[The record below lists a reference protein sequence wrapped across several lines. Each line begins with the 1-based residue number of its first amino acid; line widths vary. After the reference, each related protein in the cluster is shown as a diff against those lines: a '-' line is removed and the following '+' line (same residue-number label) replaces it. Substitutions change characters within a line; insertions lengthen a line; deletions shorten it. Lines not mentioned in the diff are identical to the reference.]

1 MGTPKADRLFAD
13 LHVMD
18 GARDFARHGLEIL
31 RKHIKTPDGYPYQDA
46 DNSEESEK
54 AWHDGAFG
62 DVW

>member
-1 MGTPKADRLFAD
+1 MSSPRTERLFAD
-13 LHVMD
+13 LHVVD

-31 RKHIKTPDGYPYQDA
+31 RKHIKATDGYPDQDA
-46 DNSEESEK
+46 NNSKESEK